1 MVWER
6 NNKHF
11 LWVWHQHKSGHL
23 PVENSLEGNRNK
35 QTNKKNH
42 AVSYINIYSLITSA
56 MKSDKIM

>member
-23 PVENSLEGNRNK
+23 PCGAYSLVGNRN
-35 QTNKKNH
+35 QKKKKKH
-42 AVSYINIYSLITSA
+42 SVSYINIYSLITSA
-56 MKSDKIM
+56 MKSDEIM